1 MCPLKTWGVFA
12 FLYNLSGANAFV
24 KTVIFPVPLLS
35 SIGSVA
41 FPALQAREK
50 SAQEKMGENP
60 AF

>member
-1 MCPLKTWGVFA
+1 MFA